1 MDNLENLMT
10 LKNDMKKKDWTI
22 CDFIFEFNGVEY
34 IVLVNRFVGNTI
46 RENKYAVVKLNFMKC
61 ENLKDEL
68 PVEASIK
75 QLFIDAKTLREYFG
89 IKYSENLGNI
99 LNQFTYRLGQSV
111 PKTMPDM
118 KTLTDFEKGAIVRSL
133 SISDSEDPNKSIVL
147 ALGEIRKVS
156 LGLNLIRI
164 KQRFFEKLYTTN
176 LLMTIVLVSV
186 IQLTKLKR
194 NEMKLFISFLLMNNL
209 NMFVKMKH
217 KSTFYNV
224 S

>member
-10 LKNDMKKKDWTI
+10 LKNDMKKKNWTI

-133 SISDSEDPNKSIVL
+133 SISDSEDPNKIYCIGVRRNPEGKFRSEFNSDKTKVLRKTLYDKFADDHSISFCYS
-147 ALGEIRKVS
+147 ADQTKEKRDEI
-156 LGLNLIRI
+156 I
-164 KQRFFEKLYTTN
+164 Y
-176 LLMTIVLVSV
+176 
-186 IQLTKLKR
+186 
-194 NEMKLFISFLLMNNL
+194 KLFANE
-209 NMFVKMKH
+209 
-217 KSTFYNV
+217 
-224 S
+224 

>member
-75 QLFIDAKTLREYFG
+75 QLFIDAKTLRKYFG

-99 LNQFTYRLGQSV
+99 LNQFTL
-111 PKTMPDM
+111 
-118 KTLTDFEKGAIVRSL
+118 SL
-133 SISDSEDPNKSIVL
+133 IHI
-147 ALGEIRKVS
+147 
-156 LGLNLIRI
+156 
-164 KQRFFEKLYTTN
+164 
-176 LLMTIVLVSV
+176 
-186 IQLTKLKR
+186 
-194 NEMKLFISFLLMNNL
+194 
-209 NMFVKMKH
+209 
-217 KSTFYNV
+217 
-224 S
+224 

>member
-1 MDNLENLMT
+1 MIL
-10 LKNDMKKKDWTI
+10 
-22 CDFIFEFNGVEY
+22 FFEFNGAEY

-61 ENLKDEL
+61 DNLKDEL

-89 IKYSENLGNI
+89 IKYSKNLGNI

-133 SISDSEDPNKSIVL
+133 SISDSEDPNKIYCIGVRRNPEGKFRSEFNSDKTKVLRKTLYDKFADDHSISFCYS
-147 ALGEIRKVS
+147 ADQTKEKRDEI
-156 LGLNLIRI
+156 I
-164 KQRFFEKLYTTN
+164 Y
-176 LLMTIVLVSV
+176 
-186 IQLTKLKR
+186 
-194 NEMKLFISFLLMNNL
+194 KLFANE
-209 NMFVKMKH
+209 
-217 KSTFYNV
+217 
-224 S
+224 

>member
-1 MDNLENLMT
+1 MI
-10 LKNDMKKKDWTI
+10 LK
-22 CDFIFEFNGVEY
+22 
-34 IVLVNRFVGNTI
+34 I
-46 RENKYAVVKLNFMKC
+46 R
-61 ENLKDEL
+61 
-68 PVEASIK
+68 I
-75 QLFIDAKTLREYFG
+75 
-89 IKYSENLGNI
+89 
-99 LNQFTYRLGQSV
+99 
-111 PKTMPDM
+111 
-118 KTLTDFEKGAIVRSL
+118 
-133 SISDSEDPNKSIVL
+133 KSIVL